1 MNGRARG
8 LLQAPAFPLRVTAS
22 DCGPSRSASR
32 SAGRDRHLVSCAAP
46 ARALGASTCRE
57 GAPSLGR
64 EEESQAGSRPA
75 RPVPPPS
82 WACGGAVGVGAAEAS
97 RLGLAALFHRQQPPH
112 LRRWRTVTALLPLQT
127 PCRLRSL
134 VSCAIPLGW
143 GPGCRASGVCVERRL
158 SRGRQSKAADNPPA
172 PNPGLSEAC
181 SEAGPGDPHAPFAV
195 RRLQS
200 HGGSGGGTLPWQWL
214 PKGAATQSHVFTR
227 RGAGALGRGLP

>member
-1 MNGRARG
+1 MFPVRRPRGHSEPPPAARAPPPWGGKRSRRP
-8 LLQAPAFPLRVTAS
+8 APVQL
-22 DCGPSRSASR
+22 DPSRR
-32 SAGRDRHLVSCAAP
+32 LPGL
-46 ARALGASTCRE
+46 
-57 GAPSLGR
+57 
-64 EEESQAGSRPA
+64 
-75 RPVPPPS
+75 
-82 WACGGAVGVGAAEAS
+82 AVGRWGWERRRPPAW
-97 RLGLAALFHRQQPPH
+97 GWQPYFTGSSPRMH

-158 SRGRQSKAADNPPA
+158 SRGRQSEATDNPPA